1 MAQFVLAE
9 RIPRL
14 LLSPQGGNTNT
25 RCLFVHYFCRAD
37 CPYYAKAEILADY
50 LQVNLPNFRIYKIT
64 QHPDNWEQW
73 LHDICEKNGWKHKR
87 SPIVWRELLDRGG
100 KGLLLGG
107 FNDFLEHA
115 QHYYSITSDLL
126 SEEMLQIGEENL
138 QTHIQIEKEE
148 EERKSLINP
157 LQVWIS
163 SASAPACYHLIPL
176 LANGEVF
183 GITTEIS
190 IHLLDRYSCKEI
202 LHGTVMEAQDL
213 AYPLLRSVSMHIELD
228 EAFLQA
234 DVIILLD
241 DILLERDTTSF
252 ENCIRQV
259 NELCKVYGPL
269 IEKNAKSGVRIV
281 VAGKTFVNLK
291 TLMIMTYAPSI
302 NPGNIIAMAM
312 LLESAAKAMLARK
325 LNMNSAGIK
334 DVIVWGNIT
343 GSSYVDLSNA
353 KVYRY
358 DSAIWGPPSF
368 SRPLLDMIYDSKWL
382 HSEFVTAL
390 SSLNSRE
397 YHCVGMSPAHVIATV
412 LRYWYQDSPPREI
425 VSMGVLSEGQFCI
438 PEGIVFSMPVS
449 FQNGTWEVIT
459 ETEINEKTQEIMDC
473 LAYDLIQEKQVALG
487 EIQKMQPYKK
497 EVDTSFNI
505 FSLLDNV
512 EEEKVEKPKEELETL
527 SSGSHQSET
536 FEGEKSASFPDVD

>member
-1 MAQFVLAE
+1 M
-9 RIPRL
+9 
-14 LLSPQGGNTNT
+14 
-25 RCLFVHYFCRAD
+25 
-37 CPYYAKAEILADY
+37 
-50 LQVNLPNFRIYKIT
+50 
-64 QHPDNWEQW
+64 
-73 LHDICEKNGWKHKR
+73 
-87 SPIVWRELLDRGG
+87 
-100 KGLLLGG
+100 
-107 FNDFLEHA
+107 
-115 QHYYSITSDLL
+115 L

-138 QTHIQIEKEE
+138 QTHIQMEKEE

-190 IHLLDRYSCKEI
+190 IHLLDRYNCKEV
-202 LHGTVMEAQDL
+202 LCGTVMEAQDL
-213 AYPLLRSVSMHIELD
+213 AYPLLRSVSMHVELD

-291 TLMIMTYAPSI
+291 ALMIMTHAPSI
-302 NPGNIIAMAM
+302 NPGNIIALAM

-343 GSSYVDLSNA
+343 GSSYIDLSNA

-397 YHCVGMSPAHVIATV
+397 YHCVGMSPAHVIATI

-425 VSMGVLSEGQFCI
+425 VSVGVLSEGQFCI

-473 LAYDLIQEKQVALG
+473 LAYDLIQFLISPFSVVLYASPIPFLPFLQSLCF
-487 EIQKMQPYKK
+487 
-497 EVDTSFNI
+497 SFFPPKLLPFSSSFFGFLSFLIIYI
-505 FSLLDNV
+505 FPPVNFSFPRPPSHLDFYTQTQ
-512 EEEKVEKPKEELETL
+512 EEEVESISRLR
-527 SSGSHQSET
+527 
-536 FEGEKSASFPDVD
+536 SAVPHLQ